1 MNKEQKTAQIGEIK
15 DNFSKMASAV
25 LTDFRGVDVE
35 NMTALR
41 DEFRKVGVEYKV
53 LKNKLLGIA
62 AKEEDFHDALVPYLK
77 DPTGVAWSWDDPSAP
92 AKIVVDFAKKNDKL
106 KIKCAVVD
114 GDVLDA
120 QGVVALSK
128 MPGKN
133 ELLATLL
140 ATFMEPATGF
150 VRLLQAAPT
159 NFVYLLDARRR
170 QLEEQ

>member
-1 MNKEQKTAQIGEIK
+1 MNKEQKTAQVVEIK
-15 DNFSKMASAV
+15 NNFSRMASAV

-53 LKNKLLGIA
+53 IKNKLLGIA
-62 AKEEDFHDALVPYLK
+62 SKEEGFHEGLMPYLK
-77 DPTGVAWSWDDPSAP
+77 EPTAVAWSWDDPAAP
-92 AKIVVDFAKKNDKL
+92 AKVVVDFNKKNDKL

-170 QLEEQ
+170 QLEE

>member
-1 MNKEQKTAQIGEIK
+1 MNKDQKTAQISEVK
-15 DNFSKMASAV
+15 DKFSRMASAV

-41 DEFRKVGVEYKV
+41 DEFRKIGVEYKV
-53 LKNKLLGIA
+53 VKNKLLGIA
-62 AKEEDFHDALVPYLK
+62 TKEDAFYENLLPYLK
-77 DPTGVAWSWDDPSAP
+77 EPTAVAWSFDDPSAP
-92 AKIVVDFAKKNDKL
+92 AKVIVDFSKKNEKL

-120 QGVVALSK
+120 QGVIALSK

-150 VRLLQAAPT
+150 VRLLQAAPG

>member
-1 MNKEQKTAQIGEIK
+1 MNKEQKAAQVSEIK
-15 DNFSKMASAV
+15 DKFAQMTSVV
-25 LTDFRGVDVE
+25 LTDFRGVNVE
-35 NMTALR
+35 SMTALR

-53 LKNKLLGIA
+53 IKNKLLGIA
-62 AKEEDFHDALVPYLK
+62 AKDESFSDSLEQYLRE
-77 DPTGVAWSWDDPSAP
+77 PTGVAWSYDDPSAA
-92 AKIVVDFAKKNDKL
+92 AKVIVDFTKKNDKL

-114 GDVLDA
+114 SDVLDA
-120 QGVVALSK
+120 QGVVQLSK

-159 NFVYLLDARRR
+159 SFVYLLDARRR

>member
-1 MNKEQKTAQIGEIK
+1 MDRAQKTAQIEEIK
-15 DNFSKMASAV
+15 DKFSKMASAV
-25 LTDFRGVDVE
+25 LTDFRGIDVE
-35 NMTALR
+35 SMTALR
-41 DEFRKVGVEYKV
+41 DEFRKVGVDYKV
-53 LKNKLLGIA
+53 IKNKLLGIA
-62 AKEEDFHDALVPYLK
+62 TKEDDFHSELLPFLK
-77 DPTGVAWSWDDPSAP
+77 DPTAVAWSYDDPSAP
-92 AKIVVDFAKKNDKL
+92 AKIIVDFSKKNEKL

-114 GDVLDA
+114 GDILDA

-170 QLEEQ
+170 QLEE